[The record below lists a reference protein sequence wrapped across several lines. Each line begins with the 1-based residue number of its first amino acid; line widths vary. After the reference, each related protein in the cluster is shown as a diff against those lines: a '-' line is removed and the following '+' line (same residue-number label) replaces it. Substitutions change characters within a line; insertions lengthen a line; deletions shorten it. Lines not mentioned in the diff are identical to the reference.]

1 MLKTGV
7 WTILVQKQVKRAQNK
22 KILNRRSRSLENRII
37 RQPSIEGVLRFWNIF
52 YRGSFL
58 YDNVSLWYRWRK
70 VVLPRVAKRRLD
82 SKKHA
87 AMTISK
93 RQNLVKVAMCCSLRT
108 WYRWRSFPRGR
119 KDDWIAERRGLI
131 TRLVPMASI
140 GGASIKQSCLQY
152 RWQDDSYWFLPRV
165 VEKTRDSSEGAATW
179 EQLFT
184 NPIEGVVKTTDRWS
198 INAPFMKLEMSSNF
212 SNQTFLGNARIMAP
226 KFQSLDISSSLTFD
240 NIYKRL
246 LWYIHF
252 VSIAKI

>member
-1 MLKTGV
+1 M
-7 WTILVQKQVKRAQNK
+7 VKWLNEVSSGQFWYKNRSREH
-22 KILNRRSRSLENRII
+22 KIRKISNRWSRSLENTSV
-37 RQPSIEGVLRFWNIF
+37 RQLSIEGVLRFWNIF

-131 TRLVPMASI
+131 TRLQVS
-140 GGASIKQSCLQY
+140 
-152 RWQDDSYWFLPRV
+152 
-165 VEKTRDSSEGAATW
+165 
-179 EQLFT
+179 
-184 NPIEGVVKTTDRWS
+184 TDGFNRWS
-198 INAPFMKLEMSSNF
+198 
-212 SNQTFLGNARIMAP
+212 
-226 KFQSLDISSSLTFD
+226 
-240 NIYKRL
+240 
-246 LWYIHF
+246 
-252 VSIAKI
+252 